1 MFVYRC
7 HCGHNHVSACAHT
20 NSHVYVSKCEYVC
33 LHFYMD
39 YACVFLC
46 VPLYMYV
53 TMCVHK
59 CCYVTAQVCCRVR
72 ACVCVCC
79 GCPVPQNAKKGMV
92 GPVAPRG
99 PFSPLYAGSSLG
111 TASPVSSHSAFES
124 VPTASSSGQPPSDEI
139 RPSFIVLVSVI
150 HCLVLSI

>member
-1 MFVYRC
+1 MFVHRC
-7 HCGHNHVSACAHT
+7 HCGHNHVSACVHT

-59 CCYVTAQVCCRVR
+59 CCYVTAQVCRRVR
-72 ACVCVCC
+72 ACVCACC

-99 PFSPLYAGSSLG
+99 PFSPLCWFLTGNSLACPLTQPLSLHLLPLPQGS
-111 TASPVSSHSAFES
+111 
-124 VPTASSSGQPPSDEI
+124 PPSDEI